1 MCHSS
6 CRALRFPPVKIITS
20 VDAMKSIEGPHA
32 VTIGAFDGV
41 HRGHLSVIAQTRAIA
56 ERFEAKSA
64 IVTFEPHPA
73 YVLRPENAPALLTSL
88 GHKLELLEAAGID
101 TAVVIPF
108 DMERSSESPADFVEN
123 VLVDCLNA
131 KSVVVGADFHF
142 GVNRAGNV
150 EVLTTLGK
158 QHGFEVEGVDLLRR
172 DDGKVESISST
183 VIRRALAGGE
193 IRTANALLGR
203 AHEMRGPVVQGD
215 QRGRT
220 IGFPTA
226 NVAVKHEMSMPA
238 DAVYAAWYVRPDGVR
253 MPAAVNV
260 GKRPTFYLDAE
271 HSLVEA
277 HVIEFEGDLYGEDAR
292 VQFVELIRSEQ
303 RFDGIDALQAQL
315 KLDIETARSI
325 LAKEPS

>member
-1 MCHSS
+1 MN
-6 CRALRFPPVKIITS
+6 
-20 VDAMKSIEGPHA
+20 SIEGPHA
-32 VTIGAFDGV
+32 VTIGAYDGV
-41 HRGHLSVIAQTRAIA
+41 HRGHLSVIAQTKAIA
-56 ERFEAKSA
+56 ERHGAKSA

-73 YVLRPENAPALLTSL
+73 YVLRVENAPALLTNL
-88 GHKLELLEAAGID
+88 EHKLELLEAAGVD

-108 DMERSSESPADFVEN
+108 DMERSTETPEDFVQH
-123 VLVDCLNA
+123 VLADGLNA
-131 KSVVVGADFHF
+131 KAVIVGSDFHF

-150 EVLTTLGK
+150 EVLTQLGK
-158 QHGFEVEGVDLLRR
+158 QHGFEVEGVELLPR

-193 IRTANALLGR
+193 IGTANALLGR
-203 AHEMRGPVVQGD
+203 AHELRGPVVLGD

-226 NVAVKHEMSMPA
+226 NVAVKHEMAMPA
-238 DAVYAAWYVRPDGVR
+238 DAVYAAWYLRPDGIR
-253 MPAAVNV
+253 MPAAVNI
-260 GKRPTFYLDAE
+260 GKRPTFYQDAE

-277 HVIEFEGDLYGEDAR
+277 HVIDFEGDLYGEDAR
-292 VQFVELIRSEQ
+292 VQFIELIRSEQ

-325 LAKEPS
+325 LARQSS

>member
-1 MCHSS
+1 
-6 CRALRFPPVKIITS
+6 
-20 VDAMKSIEGPHA
+20 MKSIEGPHA
-32 VTIGAFDGV
+32 VTIGAYDGV

-56 ERFEAKSA
+56 ERHGAKSA

-73 YVLRPENAPALLTSL
+73 YVLRLENAPALLTSL
-88 GHKLELLEAAGID
+88 EHKLELLEAAGVD
-101 TAVVIPF
+101 TAVVVPF
-108 DMERSSESPADFVEN
+108 DMERSTETPADFVKN
-123 VLVDCLNA
+123 VLADCLNA
-131 KSVVVGADFHF
+131 KAVIVGSDFHF

-150 EVLTTLGK
+150 EVLTELGK
-158 QHGFEVEGVDLLRR
+158 QHGFEVEGVELLSR

-193 IRTANALLGR
+193 IGTANALLGR
-203 AHEMRGPVVQGD
+203 THELRGPVVQGD

-226 NVAVKHEMSMPA
+226 NVAVKPEMAMPA
-238 DAVYAAWYVRPDGVR
+238 DAVYAAWYLRADGVR

-260 GKRPTFYLDAE
+260 GKRPTFYQDAE

-277 HVIEFEGDLYGEDAR
+277 HVIDFDGDLYDEDAR

-325 LAKEPS
+325 LAAQQS

>member
-1 MCHSS
+1 MCL
-6 CRALRFPPVKIITS
+6 RRGGALAFPAVQIITS
-20 VDAMKSIEGPHA
+20 VEAMKSIEGPHA
-32 VTIGAFDGV
+32 VTIGAYDGV

-56 ERFEAKSA
+56 ERHGAKSA

-73 YVLRPENAPALLTSL
+73 YVLRVENAPALLTNL
-88 GHKLELLEAAGID
+88 EHKLELLEAAGVD

-108 DMERSSESPADFVEN
+108 DMERSTETPADFVQN
-123 VLVDCLNA
+123 VLVSCLNA
-131 KSVVVGADFHF
+131 KAVIVGSDFHF
-142 GVNRAGNV
+142 GADRAGNV
-150 EVLTTLGK
+150 EVLTELGT
-158 QHGFEVEGVDLLRR
+158 QHGFEVEGVELLRR

-193 IRTANALLGR
+193 IGTANALLGR
-203 AHEMRGPVVQGD
+203 THELRGPVVQGD

-226 NVAVKHEMSMPA
+226 NVAVKHEMAMPA
-238 DAVYAAWYVRPDGVR
+238 DAVYAAWYLRSDGVR
-253 MPAAVNV
+253 LPAAVNV
-260 GKRPTFYLDAE
+260 GKRPTFYQDAE

-277 HVIEFEGDLYGEDAR
+277 HVIDFEGDLYGEDAR

-325 LAKEPS
+325 LAAQS